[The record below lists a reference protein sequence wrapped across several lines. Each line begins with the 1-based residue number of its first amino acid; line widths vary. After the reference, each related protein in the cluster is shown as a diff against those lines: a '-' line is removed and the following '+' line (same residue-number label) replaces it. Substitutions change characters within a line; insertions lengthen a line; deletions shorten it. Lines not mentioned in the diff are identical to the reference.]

1 MRSLVYNAFE
11 VPSIAE
17 GFGPAFSL
25 GSVDGGVVSD
35 GRFRV
40 GSLLVPG
47 LVSVWAKP
55 PGISR
60 KLTRE
65 NTLATMISF
74 LMLYLLS

>member
-25 GSVDGGVVSD
+25 GSVDGVVSD
-35 GRFRV
+35 GRSRV

-47 LVSVWAKP
+47 DVSVWAKP

-60 KLTRE
+60 KPTRE
-65 NTLATMISF
+65 STLATMISF
-74 LMLYLLS
+74 LMLYLPS